1 MIGNLLG
8 GIQKYLLAGAG
19 LVIAGLVVALKII
32 SAQKAAARAEA
43 VQYKVKAK
51 GEEAARKHV
60 TDTVEKTRETEDAI
74 RRSDSDR
81 VSDELR
87 EYARGDRAD
96 DSD

>member
-8 GIQKYLLAGAG
+8 GIQKYLIAGAG
-19 LVIAGLVVALKII
+19 LLIAGLVVALKIV

-74 RRSDSDR
+74 RRDSPDSR
-81 VSDELR
+81 RDSLR
-87 EYARGDRAD
+87 DYASGAGPEDQ
-96 DSD
+96 